1 MKVSVIRPSSDE
13 EDEIIFR
20 CHTLTDDMDRLIHK
34 LRYGEIKFTGYD
46 EHGISTI
53 AALDIY
59 YFETVDNKVFAYCK
73 QSVYEVKERLYQL
86 EEVIEEL
93 PFMRIS
99 KSMIVNI
106 EKILHISPA
115 LGGRFE
121 AVLENDEKV
130 IISRLYVPILKN
142 KLGVSR

>member
-1 MKVSVIRPSSDE
+1 MKVSVICPSSDE

-20 CHTLTDDMDRLIHK
+20 CHTLSDDMDRLIHR

-53 AALDIY
+53 AASDIY

-106 EKILHISPA
+106 EKIA
-115 LGGRFE
+115 EG
-121 AVLENDEKV
+121 
-130 IISRLYVPILKN
+130 
-142 KLGVSR
+142 LGVTIREFYDSEIFDNLDPED

>member
-53 AALDIY
+53 AASDIY
-59 YFETVDNKVFAYCK
+59 YFDTVDNKVFAYC
-73 QSVYEVKERLYQL
+73 
-86 EEVIEEL
+86 
-93 PFMRIS
+93 
-99 KSMIVNI
+99 
-106 EKILHISPA
+106 
-115 LGGRFE
+115 
-121 AVLENDEKV
+121 
-130 IISRLYVPILKN
+130 
-142 KLGVSR
+142 

>member
-1 MKVSVIRPSSDE
+1 MKVSVIRSSSDE

-20 CHTLTDDMDRLIHK
+20 CHTLSDDMDRLIHR

-53 AALDIY
+53 VASDIY

-86 EEVIEEL
+86 VHR
-93 PFMRIS
+93 F
-99 KSMIVNI
+99 VNNYTNR
-106 EKILHISPA
+106 A
-115 LGGRFE
+115 GCGFE
-121 AVLENDEKV
+121 CADK
-130 IISRLYVPILKN
+130 KTQA
-142 KLGVSR
+142 

>member
-1 MKVSVIRPSSDE
+1 MLNVKNI
-13 EDEIIFR
+13 
-20 CHTLTDDMDRLIHK
+20 K
-34 LRYGEIKFTGYD
+34 LNMTARTK
-46 EHGISTI
+46 
-53 AALDIY
+53 
-59 YFETVDNKVFAYCK
+59 
-73 QSVYEVKERLYQL
+73 

-106 EKILHISPA
+106 GKILHISPA

-142 KLGVSR
+142 KFGVR

>member
-20 CHTLTDDMDRLIHK
+20 CHTLSDDMARLIHR

-53 AALDIY
+53 VASDIY
-59 YFETVDNKVFAYCK
+59 YFETVDNKVFAYCR

-142 KLGVSR
+142 RLGVR

>member
-20 CHTLTDDMDRLIHK
+20 CHTLSDDMDRLIHR
-34 LRYGEIKFTGYD
+34 LRYGEIKFAGYD
-46 EHGISTI
+46 EHGICTI
-53 AALDIY
+53 AASDIY
-59 YFETVDNKVFAYCK
+59 YFEAVDNKVFAYCK

-106 EKILHISPA
+106 
-115 LGGRFE
+115 
-121 AVLENDEKV
+121 
-130 IISRLYVPILKN
+130 
-142 KLGVSR
+142 

>member
-1 MKVSVIRPSSDE
+1 MKVSVIRSSSDE

-20 CHTLTDDMDRLIHK
+20 YHTLSDDMDRLIHR

-53 AALDIY
+53 VASDIY
-59 YFETVDNKVFAYCK
+59 YFEAVDNKVFAYCK

-93 PFMRIS
+93 P
-99 KSMIVNI
+99 
-106 EKILHISPA
+106 
-115 LGGRFE
+115 
-121 AVLENDEKV
+121 
-130 IISRLYVPILKN
+130 
-142 KLGVSR
+142 

>member
-1 MKVSVIRPSSDE
+1 
-13 EDEIIFR
+13 
-20 CHTLTDDMDRLIHK
+20 MDRLIHR
-34 LRYGEIKFTGYD
+34 LRYGEIKFAGYD
-46 EHGISTI
+46 EHGICTI
-53 AALDIY
+53 AASDIY
-59 YFETVDNKVFAYCK
+59 YFEAVDNKVFAYCK

-106 EKILHISPA
+106 GKILHISPA

-142 KLGVSR
+142 KFGVR

>member
-1 MKVSVIRPSSDE
+1 MKVSVIRSSSDE

-20 CHTLTDDMDRLIHK
+20 CHTLSDDMDRLIHR

-53 AALDIY
+53 AASDIY
-59 YFETVDNKVFAYCK
+59 Y
-73 QSVYEVKERLYQL
+73 
-86 EEVIEEL
+86 
-93 PFMRIS
+93 
-99 KSMIVNI
+99 
-106 EKILHISPA
+106 
-115 LGGRFE
+115 FE

-142 KLGVSR
+142 KFGVR

>member
-20 CHTLTDDMDRLIHK
+20 CHTLSDDMDKLIYR

-53 AALDIY
+53 AASDIY

-73 QSVYEVKERLYQL
+73 QRVYEVKERLYQL
-86 EEVIEEL
+86 EGVIEEL

-106 EKILHISPA
+106 EKSCIFRLHLVA
-115 LGGRFE
+115 
-121 AVLENDEKV
+121 D
-130 IISRLYVPILKN
+130 LKQCW
-142 KLGVSR
+142 KMMRK